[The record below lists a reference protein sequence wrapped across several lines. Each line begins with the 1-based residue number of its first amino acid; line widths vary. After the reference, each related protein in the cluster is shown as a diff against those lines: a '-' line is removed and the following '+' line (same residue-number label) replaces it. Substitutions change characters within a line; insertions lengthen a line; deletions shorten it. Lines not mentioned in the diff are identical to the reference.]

1 MAGACEGDF
10 RAMATEDWTR
20 LVRQADVGE
29 PAAKE
34 RLFDALYAELH
45 RLAERQLRASSGV
58 SISPTTLL
66 HETYLS
72 LAEGRAAFPDREHFL
87 RYAARAMR
95 SLVIDF
101 VRARRAL
108 RRGGQFYITHL
119 DTNIVERAGAAD
131 GDDPAL
137 EPLAGALEELSV
149 HDGRLAEVVDLKYF
163 GGLSLTEIAAL
174 RGVSERTV
182 QRDWDKARIFL
193 QGWLESHRG

>member
-1 MAGACEGDF
+1 
-10 RAMATEDWTR
+10 MATEDWTL

-34 RLFDALYAELH
+34 RLFEVLYAELH
-45 RLAERQLRASSGV
+45 RLAERQLQASSGV

-72 LAEGRAAFPDREHFL
+72 LAHGHATFPDREHFL

-101 VRARRAL
+101 ARARRAL
-108 RRGGQFYITHL
+108 RRGGEFYITQF
-119 DTNIVERAGAAD
+119 DTNVIERACAAE

-137 EPLAGALEELSV
+137 ESLAGALDELTM
-149 HDGRLAEVVDLKYF
+149 HDSRLAEVVDLKYF

-174 RGVSERTV
+174 RGVSERTI

-193 QGWLESHRG
+193 QDWLESHRG

>member
-1 MAGACEGDF
+1 
-10 RAMATEDWTR
+10 MATEDWTL
-20 LVRQADVGE
+20 LVQQADVGE

-34 RLFDALYAELH
+34 RLFDVLYAELH
-45 RLAERQLRASSGV
+45 RLAERQLRGDSGV

-72 LAEGRAAFPDREHFL
+72 LAHGHASFPDREHFL

-101 VRARRAL
+101 ARARRAL
-108 RRGGQFYITHL
+108 RRGGKFYITAF
-119 DTNIVERAGAAD
+119 DTNVVERVGGD
-131 GDDPAL
+131 SDDPAL
-137 EPLAGALEELSV
+137 ESLAGALDELAV
-149 HDGRLAEVVDLKYF
+149 HDGKLAEVVDLKYF
-163 GGLSLTEIAAL
+163 GGLSLIEIAAL

-193 QGWLESHRG
+193 QQWLENHRS

>member
-1 MAGACEGDF
+1 MGS
-10 RAMATEDWTR
+10 EDWTL

-34 RLFDALYAELH
+34 RLFEALYAELH

-72 LAEGRAAFPDREHFL
+72 LAQGRAAFPDREHFL

-101 VRARRAL
+101 ARARRAL
-108 RRGGQFYITHL
+108 RRGGQFYITQF
-119 DTNIVERAGAAD
+119 DTNVVERACAEG
-131 GDDPAL
+131 GEDPTLEAL
-137 EPLAGALEELSV
+137 GGALEELSV
-149 HDGRLAEVVDLKYF
+149 HDEKLAEVVDLKYF
-163 GGLSLTEIAAL
+163 GGLALTEIAAL
-174 RGVSERTV
+174 RGVSERTI

-193 QGWLESHRG
+193 QDWLESHRG